1 MGILAGI
8 GNIYFVYQFLKKLVT
23 PFEKTKAFELGIID
37 EKGKILKRRRDLD
50 TKEEKEAYNLSDTLV
65 WNLKKILGKIPFGK
79 SKLASYAAALWLIKE
94 QGNGKVF
101 VDEKEMEKQFFDYF
115 EKIQSDELTESV
127 YDNVTDKV
135 VIGIL
140 QAYDE
145 EQVSHAKFLTLAN
158 EYTGLTKKY
167 IQEEFLTITLPFDE
181 TINKEF
187 EQYLNED
194 TPVSNAGSGNVAMR
208 GIPLGEPPK
217 GVVMKRFAG
226 MDVFAVNPS
235 LYPKANNKK
244 KKYDRYSRYV
254 GEDDAGNYIR
264 MFARKYP
271 KKPIIVMDSVT
282 GCMQFLRHGFGK

>member
-1 MGILAGI
+1 MGIIASI

-244 KKYDRYSRYV
+244 KKYDRYSSYV

>member
-1 MGILAGI
+1 MGIIASI

-23 PFEKTKAFELGIID
+23 PFEKTEAFKLGIID
-37 EKGKILKRRRDLD
+37 KDGKILKKRRDLE
-50 TKEEKEAYNLSDTLV
+50 TTAEKGAYNLSDTLV
-65 WNLKKILGKIPFGK
+65 WNLKKIMGKIPFGK

-145 EQVSHAKFLTLAN
+145 EQVSHSKFLTLAN
-158 EYTGLTKKY
+158 VYTGLSKKY
-167 IQEEFLTITLPFDE
+167 IQEEFLTMTLPFDE
-181 TINKEF
+181 TINREF
-187 EQYLNED
+187 EQFLNED
-194 TPVSNAGSGNVAMR
+194 APVTATGGVATR
-208 GIPLGEPPK
+208 GIPLGTPPK

-226 MDVFAVNPS
+226 IDVFAVNPS
-235 LYPKANNKK
+235 LYPKANNKR

-271 KKPIIVMDSVT
+271 KKPIIVMDSAT

>member
-1 MGILAGI
+1 MGIIASI

-23 PFEKTKAFELGIID
+23 PFEKTEAFKLGIID
-37 EKGKILKRRRDLD
+37 KKGKILKRRRDLETSD
-50 TKEEKEAYNLSDTLV
+50 EKSAYNLSDTLV
-65 WNLKKILGKIPFGK
+65 WNLKKILGKVPGGS
-79 SKLASYAAALWLIKE
+79 SKIASYAAALWLIKE
-94 QGNGKVF
+94 HDNGKIF
-101 VDEKEMEKQFFDYF
+101 VNEKELEAQFFDYF
-115 EKIQSDELTESV
+115 EKLQSDELSENV
-127 YDNVTDKV
+127 YDNITDKIA
-135 VIGIL
+135 IGIL

-167 IQEEFLTITLPFDE
+167 IQEEFLTMTLPFDE
-181 TINKEF
+181 TINREF
-187 EQYLNED
+187 EQYVNED
-194 TPVSNAGSGNVAMR
+194 TPVTGTVGVATR
-208 GIPLGEPPK
+208 GIPLGQPPK

-226 MDVFAVNPS
+226 MDVFAISPS
-235 LYPKANNKK
+235 LYPKSNNKK

-271 KKPIIVMDSVT
+271 KKPIIVMDSIT